1 MKFNQ
6 LTYHISCVI
15 LVITALYTLI
25 YAGLTG
31 LLMTSA
37 ITLLAAAFVDEFE
50 VVAAI
55 TIIFALFYTMFL
67 KRFLQRLEPFT
78 DKEILKR
85 VKKMEMDYHPAQQN
99 FNMDTSQPAGCLNRS
114 LEGFANAS
122 DSSDLSDG
130 LSTGGQA
137 PADTKSAIPSDE
149 IEKVKKAV
157 SAEGDKMAK
166 ALSAE
171 GGEVKGAI
179 AKEEKKI
186 VGAAAQDK
194 SKKIY
199 TEDFKSATGGLFK
212 LGEMPSEHKD
222 GPHLDAGKTIMQ
234 AMSTF
239 DPKTISSMTDDTK
252 KLLETQKG
260 LMSMLNQMRPVL
272 ADGRELLQTFS
283 GMFGG
288 NSSGG
293 ASLFNKA

>member
-6 LTYHISCVI
+6 LTYHISIVI
-15 LVITALYTLI
+15 LAITALYTLV

-37 ITLLAAAFVDEFE
+37 VTLLAASFVDQFE

-55 TIIFALFYTMFL
+55 AIIFALFYTKFL
-67 KRFLQRLEPFT
+67 RRYLQRLEPFT
-78 DKEILKR
+78 DKEIIKR
-85 VKKMEMDYHPAQQN
+85 VKDMEMQYQPQKQN
-99 FNMDTSQPAGCLNRS
+99 INMETSQPAGCYNPS
-114 LEGFANAS
+114 IEGFENVS
-122 DSSDLSDG
+122 KTGESEGKPSS
-130 LSTGGQA
+130 STSA
-137 PADTKSAIPSDE
+137 PAKTSDAIPSPEVD
-149 IEKVKKAV
+149 KVTKAV
-157 SAEGDKMAK
+157 SAQEK
-166 ALSAE
+166 
-171 GGEVKGAI
+171 I
-179 AKEEKKI
+179 PTEE
-186 VGAAAQDK
+186 
-194 SKKIY
+194 
-199 TEDFKSATGGLFK
+199 FKSATGGLFK
-212 LGEMPSEHKD
+212 LGEMPSENKD

-234 AMSTF
+234 AMSNF

-293 ASLFNKA
+293 ASLFNKP

>member
-15 LVITALYTLI
+15 LAITALYTLV

-37 ITLLAAAFVDEFE
+37 VTLLVAAFVDEFE
-50 VVAAI
+50 VVAAL

-67 KRFLQRLEPFT
+67 KRYLQRLEPFT

-85 VKKMEMDYHPAQQN
+85 VKDMEQTYHPQQQN
-99 FNMDTSQPAGCLNRS
+99 INMETSQPAGCYNPS
-114 LEGFANAS
+114 IEGFESVSKSEPEGKPSASTNAS
-122 DSSDLSDG
+122 
-130 LSTGGQA
+130 A
-137 PADTKSAIPSDE
+137 KTKDAIPSPEVD
-149 IEKVKKAV
+149 KVTKAV
-157 SAEGDKMAK
+157 SAQESDKK
-166 ALSAE
+166 KELFSTD
-171 GGEVKGAI
+171 I
-179 AKEEKKI
+179 PKEE
-186 VGAAAQDK
+186 
-194 SKKIY
+194 
-199 TEDFKSATGGLFK
+199 FKSATGGLFK

-234 AMSTF
+234 AMSNF

-288 NSSGG
+288 NSNGG
-293 ASLFNKA
+293 ASLFNKP

>member
-6 LTYHISCVI
+6 LTYHISIVI
-15 LVITALYTLI
+15 LVITALYTLV

-31 LLMTSA
+31 LLLTSA
-37 ITLLAAAFVDEFE
+37 VTLLAAAFIDEFE
-50 VVAAI
+50 VVAAL

-67 KRFLQRLEPFT
+67 KRYLQRLEPFT
-78 DKEILKR
+78 DKEILQR
-85 VKKMEMDYHPAQQN
+85 VKGMEQQYHPQQQN
-99 FNMDTSQPAGCLNRS
+99 INMETSQPAGCYNPS
-114 LEGFANAS
+114 IEGFANAS
-122 DSSDLSDG
+122 DTSDTSEG
-130 LSTGGQA
+130 KPSASMSA
-137 PADTKSAIPSDE
+137 PAKTVDAIPSPEVD
-149 IEKVKKAV
+149 KVKKAV
-157 SAEGDKMAK
+157 SAHESDAK
-166 ALSAE
+166 NSMSD
-171 GGEVKGAI
+171 I
-179 AKEEKKI
+179 PKEE
-186 VGAAAQDK
+186 
-194 SKKIY
+194 
-199 TEDFKSATGGLFK
+199 FKSATGGLFK

-234 AMSTF
+234 AMSNF

-293 ASLFNKA
+293 ASLFNKP

>member
-6 LTYHISCVI
+6 LTYHISIVI
-15 LVITALYTLI
+15 LVITALYTLV

-31 LLMTSA
+31 LLLTSA
-37 ITLLAAAFVDEFE
+37 VTLLAAAFIDEFE
-50 VVAAI
+50 IVAAI
-55 TIIFALFYTMFL
+55 TIIFALFYTMYL
-67 KRFLQRLEPFT
+67 KRYLQRLEPFT

-85 VKKMEMDYHPAQQN
+85 VKDMEMQYQPQKQN
-99 FNMDTSQPAGCLNRS
+99 INTETSQPAGCYNPS
-114 LEGFANAS
+114 IEGFASATDKPTATEGKPS
-122 DSSDLSDG
+122 E
-130 LSTGGQA
+130 STSA
-137 PADTKSAIPSDE
+137 PAKTVDAFSSTEAK
-149 IEKVKKAV
+149 KVEKAV
-157 SAEGDKMAK
+157 EAYETTKKDMSSKD
-166 ALSAE
+166 
-171 GGEVKGAI
+171 I
-179 AKEEKKI
+179 PKEE
-186 VGAAAQDK
+186 
-194 SKKIY
+194 
-199 TEDFKSATGGLFK
+199 FKSATGGLFK

-234 AMSTF
+234 AMSNF

-293 ASLFNKA
+293 ASLFNKP

>member
-6 LTYHISCVI
+6 LTYHISIVI
-15 LVITALYTLI
+15 LVITALYTLV

-31 LLMTSA
+31 LLLTSA
-37 ITLLAAAFVDEFE
+37 VTLLAAAFIDEFE

-67 KRFLQRLEPFT
+67 KRYLQKLEPFT
-78 DKEILKR
+78 DKEIIKR
-85 VKKMEMDYHPAQQN
+85 VKDMEMQYQPQKQN
-99 FNMDTSQPAGCLNRS
+99 INMETSQPAGCYNPS
-114 LEGFANAS
+114 IEGFEDISKSGVSGGSSSAS
-122 DSSDLSDG
+122 G
-130 LSTGGQA
+130 PA
-137 PADTKSAIPSDE
+137 PAKTGDAIPSPE
-149 IEKVKKAV
+149 VAKVTQAV
-157 SAEGDKMAK
+157 SAQENDTKKDMSK
-166 ALSAE
+166 IST
-171 GGEVKGAI
+171 
-179 AKEEKKI
+179 EE
-186 VGAAAQDK
+186 
-194 SKKIY
+194 
-199 TEDFKSATGGLFK
+199 FKSATGGLFK
-212 LGEMPSEHKD
+212 LGEMPSENKD

-234 AMSTF
+234 AMSNF

-293 ASLFNKA
+293 ASLFNKP

>member
-6 LTYHISCVI
+6 LTYHISIVI
-15 LVITALYTLI
+15 LVITALYTLV

-31 LLMTSA
+31 LLLTSA
-37 ITLLAAAFVDEFE
+37 ITLLAAAFMDDFE

-55 TIIFALFYTMFL
+55 TVIFALFYTMFL
-67 KRFLQRLEPFT
+67 KRYLQRLEPFT
-78 DKEILKR
+78 DKEIIKR
-85 VKKMEMDYHPAQQN
+85 VKDMEMQYHPQKQN
-99 FNMDTSQPAGCLNRS
+99 INMDTSQPAGCYNPS
-114 LEGFANAS
+114 IEGFAPASDTPTAPVGESNAS
-122 DSSDLSDG
+122 KP
-130 LSTGGQA
+130 A
-137 PADTKSAIPSDE
+137 PAATKDAIPSPE
-149 IEKVKKAV
+149 IAKVTQAV
-157 SAEGDKMAK
+157 SAQENNTKKDMSSK
-166 ALSAE
+166 
-171 GGEVKGAI
+171 I
-179 AKEEKKI
+179 PTEE
-186 VGAAAQDK
+186 
-194 SKKIY
+194 
-199 TEDFKSATGGLFK
+199 FKSATGGLFK
-212 LGEMPSEHKD
+212 LGEMPSENKD

-234 AMSTF
+234 AMSNF

>member
-6 LTYHISCVI
+6 LTYHISCGI
-15 LVITALYTLI
+15 LGLTALYTLV

-37 ITLLAAAFVDEFE
+37 ITLLAAAFIDEFE
-50 VVAAI
+50 VVAAV

-67 KRFLQRLEPFT
+67 KRYLQRLEPFT

-85 VKKMEMDYHPAQQN
+85 VKDMEMDYRPEQQN
-99 FNMDTSQPAGCLNRS
+99 INMDTAQPAGCYNPS
-114 LEGFANAS
+114 IEGFESVSSDAPVGKPITSTNAS
-122 DSSDLSDG
+122 AATTD
-130 LSTGGQA
+130 
-137 PADTKSAIPSDE
+137 AIPSPEVD
-149 IEKVKKAV
+149 KVTKAV
-157 SAEGDKMAK
+157 SAKESGIKKD
-166 ALSAE
+166 LSNIST
-171 GGEVKGAI
+171 VST
-179 AKEEKKI
+179 EE
-186 VGAAAQDK
+186 
-194 SKKIY
+194 
-199 TEDFKSATGGLFK
+199 FKSATGGLFK

>member
-15 LVITALYTLI
+15 LVITALYTLV

-31 LLMTSA
+31 VLLTSA
-37 ITLLAAAFVDEFE
+37 VTLLAAAFIDEFE
-50 VVAAI
+50 VVTAI
-55 TIIFALFYTMFL
+55 TIVFALFYTMYL
-67 KRFLQRLEPFT
+67 KRYLQRLEPFT
-78 DKEILKR
+78 DKEIIKR
-85 VKKMEMDYHPAQQN
+85 VKDMEMQYHPQRQN
-99 FNMDTSQPAGCLNRS
+99 INLDTSQPAGCYNPS
-114 LEGFANAS
+114 IEGFANAS
-122 DSSDLSDG
+122 DASDTSEG
-130 LSTGGQA
+130 KPSTSTSA
-137 PADTKSAIPSDE
+137 SEKSMDAIPSAE
-149 IEKVKKAV
+149 IDKVKKAV
-157 SAEGDKMAK
+157 SAQESNIKKD
-166 ALSAE
+166 LSSTD
-171 GGEVKGAI
+171 I
-179 AKEEKKI
+179 PKEE
-186 VGAAAQDK
+186 
-194 SKKIY
+194 
-199 TEDFKSATGGLFK
+199 FKSATGGLFK

-234 AMSTF
+234 AMSQF

-293 ASLFNKA
+293 ASLFNKP